1 VRGVA
6 PTATEQ
12 PVDPATQ
19 AVVEQIVAPAVDEL
33 LASLNEYAAEQH
45 TSLADLMTAGG
56 ITPEQLSEVLVE
68 EMANEAG
75 ES

>member
-1 VRGVA
+1 MRGVA